1 MAKNVKSNSVFDVTD
16 IIPDTKP
23 EKTTTESVKVSET
36 PTVAAKK
43 KGDYGTKRAYYF
55 TDDIIRAIN
64 LKAATDNVSR
74 NDVVVSALRIYLAE
88 YLK

>member
-16 IIPDTKP
+16 IIPGTTP
-23 EKTTTESVKVSET
+23 ESARSSET
-36 PTVAAKK
+36 PTVVAEKK
-43 KGDYGTKRAYYF
+43 KGDYGTRRAYYF

-64 LKAATDNVSR
+64 MKAATENISR

>member
-1 MAKNVKSNSVFDVTD
+1 MAKNVKSNSVFDVTG
-16 IIPDTKP
+16 IIPGTTP
-23 EKTTTESVKVSET
+23 ESARSSET

-64 LKAATDNVSR
+64 MKAATDNVSR